1 MSFLSRKPERSK
13 EAKLFSRQGKSSQ
26 GIWERPVST
35 WTEAE
40 IQEYRE
46 AWLDAHA
53 EYCHLS
59 EAQDFR
65 DNLRFFV
72 EDGGLIIERVAEPA
86 GLFLAHDDDPVFGL
100 DLRPYRKQGLPLPE
114 EYRIGYRRNK
124 GAWPMGEP
132 RN

>member
-1 MSFLSRKPERSK
+1 MFKRQQKKTKSLIEVAKPGRASLE
-13 EAKLFSRQGKSSQ
+13 
-26 GIWERPVST
+26 IWERPVST

-53 EYCHLS
+53 ECFHLS
-59 EAQDFR
+59 EVQDFR

-72 EDGGLIIERVAEPA
+72 EDGELIIERVAEPA
-86 GLFLAHDDDPVFGL
+86 GLFLAHDDNPVFGI
-100 DLRPYRKQGLPLPE
+100 DLRPYREQGLPLPP
-114 EYRIGYRRNK
+114 EYQIGHRRNE

-132 RN
+132 RK

>member
-72 EDGGLIIERVAEPA
+72 EDGELIIERVAEPA